1 MYNSVIV
8 EKRTLHQRSFSIKQ
22 IQFIERLD
30 GMAINLINPNYSL
43 ISTVRAA
50 GTEQG
55 GSSLTSNGSNA
66 AAAGGQSF
74 SDVLEKLIINA
85 SSQSVSPDSNAVS
98 KAGGTMVNL
107 DDIFRKAS
115 DTYNVPINLL
125 KAVAK
130 AESNFNPMAESHAG
144 AQGIMQL
151 MPGTAKGLGVT
162 NSFDPEQNIMGGA
175 NYLSQQLKRYDGNT
189 VLALAAYNAGP
200 GNVAKYNGVPPFQE
214 TQNYITKVMGY
225 AGEAITAGE
234 TAPSNQTSTINSGSM
249 SQDLGLGLL
258 HANLGEMDHKDYVL
272 LMDLYRYKM
281 QLNILSDSDSE
292 AKDLWNNVADLV

>member
-1 MYNSVIV
+1 
-8 EKRTLHQRSFSIKQ
+8 
-22 IQFIERLD
+22 
-30 GMAINLINPNYSL
+30 MAINLINPNYSL
-43 ISTVRAA
+43 ISTVRAD

-55 GSSLTSNGSNA
+55 GGSLTSNGSNA

-85 SSQSVSPDSNAVS
+85 QSVSPDSNAS
-98 KAGGTMVNL
+98 KAGGTTANL

-115 DTYNVPINLL
+115 NTYNVPINLL

-130 AESNFNPMAESHAG
+130 AESNFNPTAESHAG

-225 AGEAITAGE
+225 AGEAIAAGE
-234 TAPSNQTSTINSGSM
+234 TAPSNQTSTSNSGSI
-249 SQDLGLGLL
+249 SQDIGLGML
-258 HANLGEMDHKDYVL
+258 HANLGEMDDKDYAL

-281 QLNILSDSDSE
+281 QLSILSGSDSE
-292 AKDLWNNVADLV
+292 SEAKELWNNVADLV